1 MFQGTVEDAESYHL
15 KRGIAVNYKRDISWK
30 AWSFK
35 NIEDI
40 GEEDLKFQY
49 CSSAK
54 YAGDGYLFNKIGSRK
69 YYVLSEWPNHAAVRM
84 MINGDR
90 TVQNQARKCD
100 KCHKTFRSTGD
111 LQITMCGSCL

>member
-40 GEEDLKFQY
+40 
-49 CSSAK
+49 
-54 YAGDGYLFNKIGSRK
+54 
-69 YYVLSEWPNHAAVRM
+69 
-84 MINGDR
+84 
-90 TVQNQARKCD
+90 
-100 KCHKTFRSTGD
+100 TFRPDTIVNTEIFKRYTYS
-111 LQITMCGSCL
+111 LSIFSSIC